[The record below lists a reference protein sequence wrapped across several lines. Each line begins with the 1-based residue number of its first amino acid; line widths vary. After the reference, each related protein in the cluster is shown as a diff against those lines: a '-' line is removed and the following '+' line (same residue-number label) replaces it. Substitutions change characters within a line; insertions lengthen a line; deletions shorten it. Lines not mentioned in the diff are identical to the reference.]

1 MDEPKIVLDQE
12 TFKALATGT
21 RVKILKTLNKRRH
34 TQSELSA
41 VLDVSVPTIKE
52 HLSALAS
59 AGLVKRHEEGRKW
72 IYYSLTEKSKCVL
85 DPERKR
91 LWIVLGFFVLSAVG
105 TAFSAAKY
113 YRAPIVMG
121 VKGGSYDLFARAP
134 EAFAAKEAAV
144 QVAMDSAEEAVA
156 TTLQAEIV
164 PTAARSVPTAANAA
178 PEAITQAA
186 PLVAEVVKPFPY
198 VFIGLIALTVILFIL
213 AIYFYRRSKLGKSLT
228 KK

>member
-1 MDEPKIVLDQE
+1 MDEPKIVLDQS

-21 RVKILKTLNKRRH
+21 RVKILKTLGKRRH

-41 VLDVSVPTIKE
+41 VLDMSVPTVKE
-52 HLSALAS
+52 HLNALVD

-105 TAFSAAKY
+105 TILSVKKYLAK
-113 YRAPIVMG
+113 PVLMG
-121 VKGGSYDLFARAP
+121 AKGVLARAP

-144 QVAMDSAEEAVA
+144 QVAVDSAEEAA
-156 TTLQAEIV
+156 IEMIQSEAV
-164 PTAARSVPTAANAA
+164 PTAAKAA
-178 PEAITQAA
+178 PEAINQA
-186 PLVAEVVKPFPY
+186 VVSSQQPY
-198 VFIGLIALTVILFIL
+198 MMIGFIVLTIILLIL
-213 AIYFYRRSKLGKSLT
+213 AIYFYKRSKLGKSL
-228 KK
+228 KKK

>member
-1 MDEPKIVLDQE
+1 MVMDEPKIVLDQS

-41 VLDVSVPTIKE
+41 VLNISVPTAKE
-52 HLSALAS
+52 HLNALVE

-91 LWIVLGFFVLSAVG
+91 LWIVLGFFILSAFG
-105 TAFSAAKY
+105 TAFSAMKY
-113 YRAPIVMG
+113 FSAPFVMG
-121 VKGGSYDLFARAP
+121 GGPVMARAP
-134 EAFAAKEAAV
+134 VKTFAAEIAE
-144 QVAMDSAEEAVA
+144 DSVA
-156 TTLQAEIV
+156 TALQTEIAPTAAKAV
-164 PTAARSVPTAANAA
+164 PTATQEAVDMVQGAA
-178 PEAITQAA
+178 PEALNQAA
-186 PLVAEVVKPFPY
+186 PLVAETAKSFPY
-198 VFIGLIALTVILFIL
+198 VFIGLAVLTIVLFIL
-213 AIYFYRRSKLGKSLT
+213 ALYFYKRSKLGKSLT

>member
-34 TQSELSA
+34 TQSELSV
-41 VLDVSVPTIKE
+41 VLGVSVPTIKE
-52 HLSALAS
+52 HLSALAK

-91 LWIVLGFFVLSAVG
+91 LWIVLAFFILSAMG

-113 YRAPIVMG
+113 YSAPIIMG
-121 VKGGSYDLFARAP
+121 VKGGPVMARAPVETFAAEIAEDSVATALQTDVVPTAAKAVPTAAQEAIDMVQGAAP
-134 EAFAAKEAAV
+134 EAF
-144 QVAMDSAEEAVA
+144 
-156 TTLQAEIV
+156 
-164 PTAARSVPTAANAA
+164 N
-178 PEAITQAA
+178 QAA
-186 PLVAEVVKPFPY
+186 PLVTEVTKPFPY
-198 VFIGLIALTVILFIL
+198 ALIGLAVLTILLLIL
-213 AIYFYRRSKLGKSLT
+213 AAYFFRRSSFGKRFF
-228 KK
+228 